1 MEIDDATREFISSH
15 RVARFATAD
24 ADGQTAVVPI
34 CYAVDGEII
43 YSPVD
48 EKPKRVAP
56 AQLKRVRNIQA
67 NPKVSLVIDD
77 YSEDWSKL
85 RFLLITGRGEIIA
98 PQEGAEEHARAVALL
113 REKYEQYR
121 LMAIEKSLIIK
132 VTIKSVKRWNA
143 STSPTR
149 VEGPPKANLV

>member
-1 MEIDDATREFISSH
+1 MEIDETTREFIRNH

-24 ADGQTAVVPI
+24 SAGQPVVVPI
-34 CYAVDGEII
+34 CYAIEGDLI

-56 AQLKRVRNIQA
+56 AELKRVRNIRA

-77 YSEDWSKL
+77 YSDDWSKL
-85 RFLLITGRGEIIA
+85 EYVIIA
-98 PQEGAEEHARAVALL
+98 GRAETISPAERAGEHARAVTLL

-121 LMAIEKSLIIK
+121 SMAIDERLIIK
-132 VTIKSVKRWNA
+132 IAIERVRRWDASKWETNKSATKEE
-143 STSPTR
+143 SS
-149 VEGPPKANLV
+149 

>member
-1 MEIDDATREFISSH
+1 MDFIRSH
-15 RVARFATAD
+15 RVARFATAG

-34 CYAVDGEII
+34 CYAMDGEII
-43 YSPVD
+43 YTPVD

-56 AQLKRVRNIQA
+56 AELKRVRNIRA

-85 RFLLITGRGEIIA
+85 GFVLITGLAEIISPHESKGERENA
-98 PQEGAEEHARAVALL
+98 GEHARAVALL

-121 LMAIEKSLIIK
+121 LMAIDKRLIIR
-132 VTIKSVKRWNA
+132 IAIRSVKHWDA
-143 STSPTR
+143 CLSATK
-149 VEGPPKANLV
+149 EE

>member
-1 MEIDDATREFISSH
+1 MEIDDTTREFIRSH
-15 RVARFATAD
+15 RVARLATAD
-24 ADGQTAVVPI
+24 AGGQPVVVPI
-34 CYAVDGEII
+34 CYAIEGDHI

-56 AQLKRVRNIQA
+56 AELKRVRNIRA

-85 RFLLITGRGEIIA
+85 EYVIIA
-98 PQEGAEEHARAVALL
+98 GRAETISAAERDGEHAHAVSLL

-121 LMAIEKSLIIK
+121 SMAIDERLIIK
-132 VTIKSVKRWNA
+132 IAIERVRRWDASKWDANKSA
-143 STSPTR
+143 TR
-149 VEGPPKANLV
+149 EESS

>member
-1 MEIDDATREFISSH
+1 MKIDDATREFISGH

-24 ADGQTAVVPI
+24 AEGQTAVVPV
-34 CYAVDGEII
+34 CYAIDGENI

-85 RFLLITGRGEIIA
+85 VYVLITGRGEVIA
-98 PQEGAEEHARAVALL
+98 PEEGRQEHARAVALL

-132 VTIKSVKRWNA
+132 ITIKSVKRWNA
-143 STSPTR
+143 RTSPTR
-149 VEGPPKANLV
+149 VEGPPKATLA

>member
-1 MEIDDATREFISSH
+1 MEIDDATREYIRDH

-24 ADGQTAVVPI
+24 AEGQPAVVPI
-34 CYAVDGEII
+34 CYALEGENI

-56 AQLKRVRNIQA
+56 ARLKRVRNVRA

-77 YSEDWSKL
+77 YSEDWGEL
-85 RFLLITGRGEIIA
+85 GFVFITGRAEIISPEHCA
-98 PQEGAEEHARAVALL
+98 SEHARAVALL

-121 LMAIEKSLIIK
+121 LMAIDERLIIK
-132 VTIKSVKRWNA
+132 ITIKSVRRWDA
-143 STSPTR
+143 GRERRREES
-149 VEGPPKANLV
+149 K

>member
-1 MEIDDATREFISSH
+1 MEIDDTTREFIRDH
-15 RVARFATAD
+15 RVARFATVD
-24 ADGQTAVVPI
+24 AAGQPAVVPF
-34 CYAVDGEII
+34 CYALDGENI

-56 AQLKRVRNIQA
+56 AQLKRVRNIRA

-85 RFLLITGRGEIIA
+85 GFVLITGRAEIISPEERA
-98 PQEGAEEHARAVALL
+98 PEHARAVALL

-121 LMAIEKSLIIK
+121 LMAIDQRLIIK
-132 VTIKSVKRWNA
+132 ITIKSVRRWDA
-143 STSPTR
+143 SRDRNGEES
-149 VEGPPKANLV
+149 K